1 MRTTAGP
8 RCVTA
13 TDGEGKGTQN
23 RCLPGDTTPTPVQMF
38 AQQLQI
44 LICFS
49 DPETTPA
56 GRGLLFRF
64 LFQATGRPTAAVQTL
79 EAQPVL
85 PTEPAPSIQL
95 QIPRERSPQ
104 RAVVAIY
111 RY

>member
-13 TDGEGKGTQN
+13 ANGEGTGTQN

-38 AQQLQI
+38 ARQLQT

-56 GRGLLFRF
+56 GRGLLFCF
-64 LFQATGRPTAAVQTL
+64 PFQATGRPTTAVQTS
-79 EAQPVL
+79 EALLRQPVL
-85 PTEPAPSIQL
+85 PTEPAPSIQ
-95 QIPRERSPQ
+95 PKPSGKGR
-104 RAVVAIY
+104 RACLF
-111 RY
+111 